1 MSKSSLF
8 ISASLL
14 MLAFV
19 SCNDQKPGKSFPDTP
34 ERGTINVSADESFRP
49 VIEQQVSM
57 YEASYPGT
65 EINVSYK
72 TEADCFRDFFK
83 DTTNR
88 MIIVT
93 RGLNREEE
101 KYMTDSLY
109 YNPAWNPVASDAI
122 AVIVNAASSDT
133 MFTLDR
139 LKQQLLGK
147 INREQ
152 EMVFDGLNA
161 TSTVRFIKDSILKGG
176 AFDTSVVKAARNS
189 KEVIDYVAGNPNAIG
204 LLGISWIGNPED
216 SVQQQYL
223 QKVKIGYVQCDLCTD
238 KPFVKPVQASVLSH
252 RYPLVRGLFYILK
265 ENYRGLG
272 TGFSSFLKF
281 ERGQLIFRRAYLGP
295 VMDFNTRNVK
305 INEQMPKK

>member
-1 MSKSSLF
+1 MSKSNLF

-14 MLAFV
+14 MLALV
-19 SCNDQKPGKSFPDTP
+19 SCNDQKQGKSFPDTP
-34 ERGTINVSADESFRP
+34 ERGTISISADESFRP

-57 YEASYPGT
+57 YEASFPGT
-65 EINVSYK
+65 HFNVSYK

-122 AVIVNAASSDT
+122 AVIVHATSNDT

-139 LKQQLLGK
+139 LKQQLQGK

-176 AFDTSVVKAARNS
+176 DFDTSVVKAARNS
-189 KEVIDYVAGNPNAIG
+189 REVIDYVAGNPNAIG

-216 SVQQQYL
+216 SVQQKYL
-223 QKVKIGYVQCDLCTD
+223 QEVKIGYVQCDLCTD

-305 INEQMPKK
+305 INEKMPKK

>member
-1 MSKSSLF
+1 MSKSILF
-8 ISASLL
+8 INASLL
-14 MLAFV
+14 LLAFV
-19 SCNDQKPGKSFPDTP
+19 SCNDQKPGKTFPDTP
-34 ERGTINVSADESFRP
+34 ERGTISISADESFRP

-57 YEASYPGT
+57 YEASFPGT
-65 EINVSYK
+65 HFNVSYK
-72 TEADCFRDFFK
+72 TEADCFRDFFR

-176 AFDTSVVKAARNS
+176 EFDTSVVKAARSS

-238 KPFVKPVQASVLSH
+238 KPFVKPVQASVISH

-305 INEQMPKK
+305 INEKMPKK